1 MKASEHLWILMLAP
15 VSLSEV
21 LAKVCLKTWDIRTIL
36 LPGGA
41 MWVFL
46 AILALFM
53 APSTRMH
60 KHRESDDC
68 KEALHFF
75 PLKTIQ
81 IF

>member
-1 MKASEHLWILMLAP
+1 MLAP

-21 LAKVCLKTWDIRTIL
+21 LARVCFKTWDISTIL

-53 APSTRMH
+53 APSTRTH
-60 KHRESDDC
+60 KHTWAVKKRAQSEDREEGLMPDDFTKPC
-68 KEALHFF
+68 
-75 PLKTIQ
+75 
-81 IF
+81 

>member
-21 LAKVCLKTWDIRTIL
+21 LARVCLKTCDISTIL

-41 MWVFL
+41 MWVFR

-53 APSTRMH
+53 APSTG
-60 KHRESDDC
+60 KQKQKTNKIV
-68 KEALHFF
+68 KEL
-75 PLKTIQ
+75 
-81 IF
+81 

>member
-1 MKASEHLWILMLAP
+1 MKASAHLWILMLAP

-21 LAKVCLKTWDIRTIL
+21 LARVCFKTWDISTIL

-53 APSTRMH
+53 APSTRTH
-60 KHRESDDC
+60 KHTWAV
-68 KEALHFF
+68 KERHKV
-75 PLKTIQ
+75 KTVRKD
-81 IF
+81 

>member
-21 LAKVCLKTWDIRTIL
+21 LARVCLNTCDISTIL

-41 MWVFL
+41 MWVFR

-53 APSTRMH
+53 APSTVMQRNQVD
-60 KHRESDDC
+60 S
-68 KEALHFF
+68 
-75 PLKTIQ
+75 Q
-81 IF
+81 